1 MIQCAPG
8 NPNKGAQQLLK
19 LLKDEGYGSIVLRKM
34 NKMLVDDY
42 PDRTVRDFMDD
53 VYIRI
58 LEHLQESSVEWWI
71 KSLVRTS

>member
-1 MIQCAPG
+1 MIQCAPS
-8 NPNKGAQQLLK
+8 NPNKGSQQLLK
-19 LLKDEGYGSIVLRKM
+19 LIREDGYGSVVLRKM

-58 LEHLQESSVEWWI
+58 LDNLQESSIDWWI
-71 KSLVRTS
+71 KSLVRPV